1 MKRTP
6 RGFTLIE
13 LLVVLSIML
22 VITGV
27 FLVRNQ
33 QFNSA
38 ILLRSLSY
46 QVALSIRQAQ
56 VFGVGVKEVGA
67 GTGNFSAGY
76 GVYFSTLSPTTYVLF
91 ADVNNNGVYDVGD
104 VAVQNFAV
112 GSGFRIASFCATTSG
127 GVEQCA
133 PADISALTVSF
144 RRPNPEPTITTNL
157 TGYTYSEASITAA
170 SSAGSERSVTVGA
183 AGEIAVE
190 QTGN

>member
-1 MKRTP
+1 MRIPLIFSRSRCGKEANSKPQMTNHKQAPIVKSQKASVWSLNVWNLFGACSLELGFFSMKRTP

-56 VFGVGVKEVGA
+56 VFGVGVKEDGA
-67 GTGNFSAGY
+67 GTGNFSARD
-76 GVYFSTLSPTTYVLF
+76 GVQFS
-91 ADVNNNGVYDVGD
+91 
-104 VAVQNFAV
+104 
-112 GSGFRIASFCATTSG
+112 
-127 GVEQCA
+127 
-133 PADISALTVSF
+133 
-144 RRPNPEPTITTNL
+144 
-157 TGYTYSEASITAA
+157 
-170 SSAGSERSVTVGA
+170 
-183 AGEIAVE
+183 
-190 QTGN
+190 